1 MKALKS
7 FLYLFAMLLLCQA
20 AAPKGEFF
28 EIKVYTITSADQEKL
43 IDEYLEKAYLPA
55 LHRAGIKTVGVFKP
69 IETDTVYFGKRIFVL
84 TPYKSLEQFANREQV
99 LQKDQQYLADGKKYI
114 DAVYTNPPYARM
126 ETIIL
131 KAFKDMPALEVPKL
145 STPAR
150 DRVYELRS
158 YEGHTEKIY
167 RNKVHMFNE

>member
-1 MKALKS
+1 MKVLTSLTLLLVA
-7 FLYLFAMLLLCQA
+7 LLLCQA
-20 AAPKGEFF
+20 APAPKGEFF
-28 EIKVYTITSADQEKL
+28 EIKVYTITSTDQEKL

-69 IETDTVYFGKRIFVL
+69 IESDTVYFGKRIFVL
-84 TPYKSLEQFANREQV
+84 TPFKSLEQFGSLEQV
-99 LQKDQQYLADGKKYI
+99 LQKDQQYLSAGKNYI

-145 STPAR
+145 S
-150 DRVYELRS
+150 
-158 YEGHTEKIY
+158 
-167 RNKVHMFNE
+167 